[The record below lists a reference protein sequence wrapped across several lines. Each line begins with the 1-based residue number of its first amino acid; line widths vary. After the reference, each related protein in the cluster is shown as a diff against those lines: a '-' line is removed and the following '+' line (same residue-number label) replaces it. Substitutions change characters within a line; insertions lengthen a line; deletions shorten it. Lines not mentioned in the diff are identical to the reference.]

1 MRSYIRESVASVTGR
16 SLKTASVAC
25 LALSFVLAAGCS
37 DLTSLKQ
44 ENPGQIDAG
53 SLYNPA
59 NAQLLVNGAIADF
72 DCAFS
77 SYVVGTGLLGDEL
90 INAIAQTTNYD
101 YDRRT
106 LTPTSVYVGA
116 CGNAFSPGI
125 YTALQIARGTAD
137 TAYAKLAGWTDEEV
151 PQRTRMMGQL
161 AAYAGYSLVLLGES
175 MCSAAINL
183 GPELQPAQLF
193 EEAKLRFDL
202 AIDAAT
208 TAGDATTLT
217 FAHLGRARALQ
228 GLGDLA
234 AAEAD
239 AEAIPTDFVVNI
251 STDAVDPRRQ
261 NAVYVHTTQGFY
273 GSVDPSFRGLT
284 LDGGPD
290 PRVLVTN
297 TGNTGSAAST
307 PIWTADKYPTITTP
321 IPVARYAEAQLI
333 IAEARLAAHDIP
345 GAVDAINA
353 ARKSGGRI
361 GMPDYDAT
369 GQTEAEVKAQ
379 LIEERR
385 RELFLEG
392 HRFGDVRRYN
402 LPLVPAPGSPY
413 PAGGGV
419 YGDQRCFPLPDVERN
434 NNPNI

>member
-1 MRSYIRESVASVTGR
+1 MRLHIRESVASLAFIHAKPAL
-16 SLKTASVAC
+16 SAC
-25 LALSFVLAAGCS
+25 LALSLLVAGGCS

-53 SLYNPA
+53 SLYIPA

-72 DCAFS
+72 ECAFS
-77 SYVVGTGLLGDEL
+77 SYVVGSGLLGDEL
-90 INAIAQTTNYD
+90 INAIAQTGNYD

-106 LTPTSVYVGA
+106 LTPTGPYVGG
-116 CGNAFSPGI
+116 CGNPGTPGI
-125 YTALQIARGTAD
+125 YTALQTARGTAD
-137 TAYAKLAGWTDEEV
+137 TAYAKLAGWSDAEV

-193 EEAKLRFDL
+193 EEARSRFDV

-208 TAGDATTLT
+208 TANDETTLN
-217 FAHLGRARALQ
+217 FARLGRARALLD
-228 GLGDLA
+228 LGDLPD
-234 AAEAD
+234 AEAD
-239 AEAIPTDFVVNI
+239 AASIPANFVVSI
-251 STDAVDPRRQ
+251 STDAIDPRRQ
-261 NAVYVHTTQGFY
+261 NAVYVHTTQGFF
-273 GSVDPSFRGLT
+273 GSVDPSFRELT
-284 LDGGPD
+284 LDGNPD

-297 TGNTGSAAST
+297 TGNTGSAANT

-321 IPVARYAEAQLI
+321 IPIARYAEAQLI
-333 IAEARLAAHDIP
+333 VAEARLAAHDIP

-353 ARKSGGRI
+353 ARNSGGRV
-361 GMPDYDAT
+361 GMPAYDAT
-369 GQTEAEVKAQ
+369 GKTEAEVKSQ

-392 HRFGDVRRYN
+392 HRFGDVRRYD

-413 PAGGGV
+413 PAGGGA
-419 YGDQRCFPLPDVERN
+419 YGDQACFPLPDVERN